1 MIPSKYDISANV
13 STSFFILYPF
23 LFTQLLGMLMAECT
37 VLLLP
42 FDVVSNLLINSLW
55 GVYVSTRLTKNF
67 FSDFIRATKEVPLAV
82 DFGTPI
88 AVELIWFLFGKS
100 PMVLSQ
106 P

>member
-1 MIPSKYDISANV
+1 
-13 STSFFILYPF
+13 
-23 LFTQLLGMLMAECT
+23 MLMAECT